1 MNPEEMVQTQAEVE
15 VVREEQQAPEAAQ
28 EQEKSFWEQAGFLED
43 IARVVEGLE
52 AEPEKFMYSAAT
64 RQIFETIN
72 NAKVVS
78 DLDRYDEDQLQ
89 SFISR
94 IRENVPAAQQ
104 QIVTFQ
110 RNIGRARIVQS
121 EEVDFI

>member
-104 QIVTFQ
+104 QIVSFQ